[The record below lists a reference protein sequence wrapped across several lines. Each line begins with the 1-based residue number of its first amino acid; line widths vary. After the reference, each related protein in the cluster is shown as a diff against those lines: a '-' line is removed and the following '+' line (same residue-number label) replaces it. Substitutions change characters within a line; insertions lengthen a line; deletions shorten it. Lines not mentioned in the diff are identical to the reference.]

1 MRNDPSWA
9 PACAGPP
16 CRDRQGGFTLI
27 EILVA
32 LAVFSLAALALIRL
46 ESASVRGVTVI
57 DRTTVARMV
66 ARNVALDAVTGA
78 QVPPRGQSAG
88 VEANGGRA
96 WPWVRQVVPTGDARI
111 VRIEVA
117 VSAPNG
123 QVVGRATMVRPPSVE
138 GL

>member
-1 MRNDPSWA
+1 MRNSA
-9 PACAGPP
+9 VREA
-16 CRDRQGGFTLI
+16 GFTLI

-46 ESASVRGVTVI
+46 ETASVRGAAVL

-66 ARNVALDAVTGA
+66 ARNVALDAVTDA
-78 QVPPRGQSAG
+78 RVPPRGQSAG

-96 WPWVRQVVPTGDARI
+96 WRWVRQIVPTGDARI

-117 VSAPNG
+117 VSTPNG
-123 QVVGRATMVRPPSVE
+123 QVVGRATMVRPPTAE